1 MGFYGFILVFVG
13 GGLGSALRHGT
24 NLLALRLVGSAY
36 PLGTLAINVLGA
48 FVMGVVVEWFALKT
62 SLPQSARLFIT
73 TGILG
78 GFTTFSTYALEVGM
92 LYERGDWLASVLYA
106 LGSLVLGMAAL
117 FAGLGLVRMV
127 AH

>member
-1 MGFYGFILVFVG
+1 MGIYGFILVFVG
-13 GGLGSALRHGT
+13 GGLGSALRHGS

-48 FVMGVVVEWFALKT
+48 FVMEWFALKT

-78 GFTTFSTYALEVGM
+78 GFTTFSTYALEIGM

-106 LGSLVLGMAAL
+106 LGSLVLGVAAL